1 MLTDKKTIV
10 FTFASQAAEAG
21 LVIGS
26 QGNLSMRFRDES
38 GVELVAITPSGIN
51 YNYLQVEDIVIIN
64 MEGSLL
70 EGKNKVS
77 IEKGMHLSVYAQR
90 QDIHAIVHFHSI
102 FTSVLAIAGMGIPPL
117 LDEQVFYLGG
127 KIGVA
132 SHAMPGSEKLA
143 GNVVQALGSNNA
155 VIMANHGALTTGED
169 MGRAFF
175 NAQLLDR
182 LAQAYVYAK
191 LLKKTKRLSGTAV
204 EEELREHQLG
214 ELKIRRS

>member
-1 MLTDKKTIV
+1 MLTDKNTIV
-10 FTFASQAAEAG
+10 FTFARQAAEAG

-26 QGNLSMRFRDES
+26 QGNFSIRFRDES

-64 MEGSLL
+64 MEGRLL
-70 EGKNKVS
+70 EGKNRVS
-77 IEKGMHLSVYAQR
+77 IEKGMHLAIYAQR
-90 QDIHAIVHFHSI
+90 QDIHAIVHFHSV
-102 FTSVLAIAGMGIPPL
+102 FASVLAVARMGIPPV
-117 LDEQVFYLGG
+117 LDDQVFYLGG
-127 KIGVA
+127 QIGVA
-132 SHAMPGSEKLA
+132 SHARPGSEKLA
-143 GNVVQALGSNNA
+143 RNVVRALGSNNA

-182 LAQAYVYAK
+182 LAQAYVYTK
-191 LLKKTKRLSGTAV
+191 LLKKTNRLSGTEV